1 VPGAF
6 GKEKGKEKAE
16 TTPAAL
22 QSAWDDDEDED
33 EEDREPG
40 GSSNA
45 FGASGEGTPREDVA

>member
-1 VPGAF
+1 
-6 GKEKGKEKAE
+6 
-16 TTPAAL
+16 L